1 MAEILYNQ
9 PVVIDNGSG
18 NLKAGFAGE
27 DKPKSYASAI
37 IGRPKYQKIMAAGS
51 TSLLL
56 NSNHMINYLLGILLK
71 IIVDY

>member
-51 TSLLL
+51 TSLLHGAAITL
-56 NSNHMINYLLGILLK
+56 INYLWELCSR
-71 IIVDY
+71 

>member
-27 DKPKSYASAI
+27 DNPTSYASAI
-37 IGRPKYQKIMAAGS
+37 
-51 TSLLL
+51 T
-56 NSNHMINYLLGILLK
+56 LLK